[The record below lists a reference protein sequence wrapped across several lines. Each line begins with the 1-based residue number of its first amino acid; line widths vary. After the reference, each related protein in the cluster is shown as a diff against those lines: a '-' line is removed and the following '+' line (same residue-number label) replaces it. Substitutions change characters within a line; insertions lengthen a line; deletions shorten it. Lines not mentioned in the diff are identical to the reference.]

1 MLLKMGSLKMF
12 GSGGGWSILHFRKD
26 IGDVAYTIGGCSFC
40 NVSKGGE
47 QKHMDFFAFMSLSG
61 YGY

>member
-1 MLLKMGSLKMF
+1 MF